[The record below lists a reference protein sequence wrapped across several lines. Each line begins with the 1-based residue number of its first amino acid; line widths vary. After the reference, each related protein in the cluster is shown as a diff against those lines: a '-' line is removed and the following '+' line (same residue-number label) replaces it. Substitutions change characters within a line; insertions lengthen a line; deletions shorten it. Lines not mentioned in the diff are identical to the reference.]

1 MNGQAHAESD
11 LGLDLNLLLTEIWVD
26 TNSKILFYKTTN
38 KVYESECRSSND
50 YQVPTQIENKGNIMK
65 SQYLLHSL
73 MCVTYL

>member
-38 KVYESECRSSND
+38 KVYES
-50 YQVPTQIENKGNIMK
+50 
-65 SQYLLHSL
+65 
-73 MCVTYL
+73 